1 MSEPKSHIVT
11 ISVTEQSEVKQR
23 ASEAKERYITQF
35 LSPHAVKSG
44 AKAYLYPEVHAVL
57 SRMIKT
63 LGKSGVSIGSYVS
76 EILLDHF
83 AHHQSVMQSVF
94 DSNNENLFQ

>member
-1 MSEPKSHIVT
+1 MTKTKSHIVT
-11 ISVTEQSEVKQR
+11 IAVTEPSEVEQR
-23 ASEAKERYITQF
+23 ASEAREKYISQF
-35 LSPHAVKSG
+35 LTPHTVKSG
-44 AKAYLYPEVHAVL
+44 TKAYIYPEVHAVL

-63 LGKSGVSIGSYVS
+63 LGKNGVSIGSYVS

-94 DSNNENLFQ
+94 DSNNEDLF